1 MFEISEFELFSR
13 EKWSDM
19 VYNKDRLKVKQK
31 LITIGKQ
38 VITNL
43 GESGADLQMET
54 GSEYPAIWN
63 KRKVDRLEL
72 VFIRPVEERKLLS
85 KAFSREIPMAVSVQ
99 NPSDIYMN
107 ISLGLI
113 IDKDG
118 IKVGIQI
125 PWLAFADRETLN
137 NIVSDTLQFSEL
149 VNIVNQSTEISFVSP
164 SLSIPCSSI
173 SSEILKNSLEQLSSG
188 TTDDYRV
195 SLGFFRIFSI
205 AECSSENIFD
215 EITHV
220 LSSLIS
226 LFKFLSW
233 TSVRDRIGVKGLIVQ
248 IEKTLQKEKEDRE
261 QEELKKQE
269 IKTQAAKPA
278 DKPIVKPA
286 EKPAAKPAERSNPRP
301 QSNTYRQSRPNSPE
315 KTQQKPQT
323 QVDNKKK
330 TQPKQP
336 KNPFS
341 VGDSVIIR
349 DGLLMGKKGK
359 ITSISGNKCT
369 VDIGNLQATFDI
381 SGISIAK

>member
-1 MFEISEFELFSR
+1 MFEISEFDLFSR

-19 VYNKDRLKVKQK
+19 VYNKDRLRVKQK

-38 VITNL
+38 VITTL
-43 GESGADLQMET
+43 GESGAALQMET

-107 ISLGLI
+107 ISLGLF

-125 PWLAFADRETLN
+125 PWLAFADRETFN
-137 NIVSDTLQFSEL
+137 TIISDTDQYSEL
-149 VNIVNQSTEISFVSP
+149 IDLINNGGSEISFVSP
-164 SLSIPCSSI
+164 STAIPCSEI
-173 SSEILKNSLEQLSSG
+173 STEILKNSLEQLSSG

-195 SLGFFRIFSI
+195 SLGFFKIYSI
-205 AECSSENIFD
+205 TDCSSENIFND
-215 EITHV
+215 ITHV
-220 LSSLIS
+220 LSNLIS
-226 LFKFLSW
+226 LYKFLSW
-233 TSVRDRIGVKGLIVQ
+233 NSSRDRIGVKGLIVQ

-261 QEELKKQE
+261 LEERKKQE
-269 IKTQAAKPA
+269 LKIQASKSNEKADIKPTGKPA
-278 DKPIVKPA
+278 VKPT
-286 EKPAAKPAERSNPRP
+286 E
-301 QSNTYRQSRPNSPE
+301 RPNSRPQNSDSRPSRPKSNE
-315 KTQQKPQT
+315 GRQQKPQAQT
-323 QVDNKKK
+323 ENKKK
-330 TQPKQP
+330 TPKQP

-341 VGDSVIIR
+341 VGDSVIIK

-359 ITSISGNKCT
+359 ITSISGNK
-369 VDIGNLQATFDI
+369 
-381 SGISIAK
+381 